1 MATIWMAA
9 GKNFKKKN
17 KSLSLRITKRRN
29 SSVKE
34 LNPHKGDN
42 IESKD
47 KAMIE
52 KWKR

>member
-9 GKNFKKKN
+9 GKNQNKI